1 MTKELDE
8 AALANVTAA
17 AGGDITALATGD
29 GAEALADEK
38 PVSKKKALKL
48 DTGREFG
55 TVYGSEDGSAFE
67 QDGVLFDVQG
77 LPIKKREITHDPWR
91 VDCAGER

>member
-8 AALANVTAA
+8 AALASITVG
-17 AGGDITALATGD
+17 AGGEITAPPTG
-29 GAEALADEK
+29 GGALAEEK

-48 DTGREFG
+48 DTGRDFG

-77 LPIKKREITHDPWR
+77 LPIKKEK
-91 VDCAGER
+91 